1 MNVKSKNCITC
12 TKPCWCS
19 KVKKPPANS
28 VQESRNL
35 QEKMTITKA
44 QNFNSSSDFT
54 EDIVLNPGKGR
65 YIIGG
70 SGRFLSSSRVPPSK
84 VTREEESS
92 FNEGSGTAAGFPAQ
106 LGSSSSRKL
115 LTSEDGVSSKSW
127 RQSSIWATSVS
138 RDFPEFQPRPR
149 PSSLISPSLQFDKEA
164 PPAPQGDLNS
174 IAFDFYKMSLDQSR
188 NHSKQDEEHFR
199 SRDPI
204 PRRLHVSN
212 IPFRYREHNLI
223 MLFGQFGNVVDAEII
238 YNDKGSKGF
247 GFITMARNQ
256 DADVARLSLH
266 GSIVEGR
273 IIEVNLATPKSS
285 KPMSGPCYHSGVLP
299 PSGASIVWRQPQI
312 SGSQKFTR
320 ASPRNLME
328 AAANLAEAQRNLIQ
342 LRRQSSVMDTS
353 DIGGNTFYW
362 SMF

>member
-1 MNVKSKNCITC
+1 LTHSTADIQTLKETINI
-12 TKPCWCS
+12 
-19 KVKKPPANS
+19 
-28 VQESRNL
+28 VQQRRNI

-44 QNFNSSSDFT
+44 QNFNSSSDLT

-70 SGRFLSSSRVPPSK
+70 SGRFLSSSRMPPSK
-84 VTREEESS
+84 VIREEESS
-92 FNEGSGTAAGFPAQ
+92 FNEGSGTAAGFPPQ
-106 LGSSSSRKL
+106 LDSSSSRKL

-149 PSSLISPSLQFDKEA
+149 PSSLISPSLQFDEEA
-164 PPAPQGDLNS
+164 PPSLQVDLDS
-174 IAFDFYKMSLDQSR
+174 TAFDFSKMSLGQSQD
-188 NHSKQDEEHFR
+188 HSRQDEEHFR

-285 KPMSGPCYHSGVLP
+285 KPMSGPLYTGCYHSGVLP

-312 SGSQKFTR
+312 SGSQRFTR
-320 ASPRNLME
+320 ASPRDLME
-328 AAANLAEAQRNLIQ
+328 AEANLAQRNLIQ
-342 LRRQSSVMDTS
+342 LRKQSSVMDTS
-353 DIGGNTFYW
+353 EIEGQSFY
-362 SMF
+362 